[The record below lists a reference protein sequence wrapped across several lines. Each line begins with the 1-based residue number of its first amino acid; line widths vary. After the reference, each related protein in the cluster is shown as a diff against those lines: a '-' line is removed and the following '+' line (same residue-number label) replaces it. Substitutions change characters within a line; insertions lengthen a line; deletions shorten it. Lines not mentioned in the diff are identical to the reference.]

1 MLVLSD
7 FTLNDV
13 SNIRNYMFS
22 LNLPLFLNPNIAW
35 RNISPINIVYTISI
49 YDTNMESKYIID
61 KFIRNN
67 LAFFAIHYTDTNSHT
82 KFNNIYYNSE
92 VTYTYEICN
101 INTYMDK
108 FAYIAKVYDS
118 SIKYEINIKVIL
130 VDFKEIIFLST
141 LNDIHQIPLIFKDY
155 DFGENVFLR
164 ENRKNKKRTIDEINI
179 DEPNIEEKYF
189 QNKLIDELNK
199 EFNKKLKL

>member
-22 LNLPLFLNPNIAW
+22 LKLPLFLNPNIAW
-35 RNISPINIVYTISI
+35 SNKCPINIEYTISI
-49 YDTNMESKYIID
+49 YDKNIQSKYIID
-61 KFIRNN
+61 KFIQNN
-67 LAFFAIHYTDTNSHT
+67 LTFFAIHYSNTNSHT

-130 VDFKEIIFLST
+130 VDFK
-141 LNDIHQIPLIFKDY
+141 
-155 DFGENVFLR
+155 
-164 ENRKNKKRTIDEINI
+164 
-179 DEPNIEEKYF
+179 
-189 QNKLIDELNK
+189 
-199 EFNKKLKL
+199 

>member
-35 RNISPINIVYTISI
+35 RNISPINIEYTISI